1 MKMSPEAVAVIIY
14 GIETAIRLMNEKK
27 MTEEEIKEQARK
39 DALRFALAMEHMNSE
54 IIKYGGGD

>member
-1 MKMSPEAVAVIIY
+1 MKMSPEAIAVIIY

-39 DALRFALAMEHMNSE
+39 DAIRFALAMEQCTNE
-54 IIKYGGGD
+54 IAQYGGGE

>member
-1 MKMSPEAVAVIIY
+1 MKMSPEAIAVIIY

-39 DALRFALAMEHMNSE
+39 DALRFAMAMEQMNSE
-54 IIKYGGGD
+54 IIKYGGGE